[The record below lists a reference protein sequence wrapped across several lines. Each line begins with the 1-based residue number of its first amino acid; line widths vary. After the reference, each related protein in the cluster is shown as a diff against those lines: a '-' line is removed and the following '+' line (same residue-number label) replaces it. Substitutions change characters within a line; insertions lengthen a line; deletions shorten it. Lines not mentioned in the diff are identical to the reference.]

1 NSRSEPVKLVIEGA
15 QGAQITQIVKEASAA
30 PGLVEK
36 FTVNNPTK
44 DGVTVFKAGLV
55 DRNDSK
61 ATIDYLRAIDV
72 PDGVTMLV
80 GGTPAI
86 EQDSIAA
93 LLDNLPLMVTIV
105 VLLTTLLMF
114 LAFGSLVLPIKA
126 VLMTA
131 LGLGATL
138 GILTWI
144 FIDGNG
150 SSILN
155 FTPGP
160 IMSPVLVLIMAIIYG
175 LSTDY
180 EVFLLSRMV
189 EARAQG
195 ASTTESVRV
204 GTAHTG
210 RIITAAALILIV
222 VTGAFAFSELVM
234 MKYIAY
240 GMIAA
245 LIIDATLIRMFL
257 VPATMK
263 LLGDDCWWAPAW
275 MKRIQERLGLGEPI
289 LDDERIPTD
298 VPDLARTPQFHA
310 GEPMTEPFRRAGAP
324 ASPVRTESRSRRNR
338 SPEGASPIS
347 VGELLARNNHSWDQ
361 GRQW

>member
-1 NSRSEPVKLVIEGA
+1 
-15 QGAQITQIVKEASAA
+15 
-30 PGLVEK
+30 
-36 FTVNNPTK
+36 
-44 DGVTVFKAGLV
+44 
-55 DRNDSK
+55 
-61 ATIDYLRAIDV
+61 
-72 PDGVTMLV
+72 
-80 GGTPAI
+80 
-86 EQDSIAA
+86 
-93 LLDNLPLMVTIV
+93 
-105 VLLTTLLMF
+105 MF
-114 LAFGSLVLPIKA
+114 LTFGSLVLPIKA
-126 VLMTA
+126 ALMSA

-144 FIDGNG
+144 FIDGHG
-150 SSILN
+150 AELLN

-160 IMSPVLVLIMAIIYG
+160 IMSPVLVLIIAIVYG

-195 ASTTESVRV
+195 ASTTEAIRV

-222 VTGAFAFSELVM
+222 VTGAFGFSELVM

-263 LLGDDCWWAPAW
+263 LLGDDCWWAP
-275 MKRIQERLGLGEPI
+275 RG
-289 LDDERIPTD
+289 
-298 VPDLARTPQFHA
+298 
-310 GEPMTEPFRRAGAP
+310 
-324 ASPVRTESRSRRNR
+324 
-338 SPEGASPIS
+338 
-347 VGELLARNNHSWDQ
+347 
-361 GRQW
+361 